1 MTSFEKKMSAL
12 RPVWSKWDRTNAIIG
27 WSFLALTM
35 FVGFWVAFG
44 TGYAPAR
51 NALFQYA
58 PLKVPVPGRTVP
70 PFPPLYLRGLVYFS
84 GYGLVMLGAAVQN
97 YFGHFQGSRSIY
109 LMRRLPQRWEL
120 ARRCLGEPAL
130 CLAGSFIIY
139 LLTGVT
145 CFIYYWFRTP
155 AGCLPPNV
163 WAWIGG

>member
-27 WSFLALTM
+27 WSFLALAV
-35 FVGFWVAFG
+35 FVVSWTAFG
-44 TGYAPAR
+44 TGYEPALNR
-51 NALFQYA
+51 LYDGWS
-58 PLKVPVPGRTVP
+58 KVPVPGRTVP
-70 PFPPLYLRGLVYFS
+70 PFLPLYLRGLVCFS
-84 GYGLVMLGAAVQN
+84 TVWLVMLGAAVQN

-109 LMRRLPQRWEL
+109 LLRRLPQRWEL

>member
-12 RPVWSKWDRTNAIIG
+12 RPVGSKWDRTNAIIG
-27 WSFLALTM
+27 WSFLALAV
-35 FVGFWVAFG
+35 FVVSWTAFG
-44 TGYAPAR
+44 TGYEPALNR
-51 NALFQYA
+51 LYDGWS
-58 PLKVPVPGRTVP
+58 KVPVPGRMVP
-70 PFPPLYLRGLVYFS
+70 PFLPLYLRGLVCFS
-84 GYGLVMLGAAVQN
+84 TVWLVMLGAAVQN

-145 CFIYYWFRTP
+145 RFIYYWFRTP